1 VVWPL
6 LFGGWCVSGLHLR
19 VGDFGN
25 LFATIIIGSP
35 NVLGPLLFSP
45 EVLGEKNSGKS
56 GTVAWHGRYWFKFNL
71 WIAVFT
77 FVASYFWTE
86 YFFDVLRM
94 NYNFPHL
101 TWNLDAVLLGV
112 HLKRL
117 PRVPIVFSTRGALTG
132 ARCGGRPWSAA
143 GAVDDVL
150 SCPLFLRYLPRCF
163 CCRHSAGAACRAPIG
178 DLHSCQQNCNSG
190 VFKSIL
196 F

>member
-1 VVWPL
+1 MVVIHRSRYSVVWPL

-77 FVASYFWTE
+77 FIASYFWTE

-117 PRVPIVFSTRGALTG
+117 PRVPIVLSTRALLG
-132 ARCGGRPWSAA
+132 LNGCSLWR
-143 GAVDDVL
+143 
-150 SCPLFLRYLPRCF
+150 
-163 CCRHSAGAACRAPIG
+163 
-178 DLHSCQQNCNSG
+178 
-190 VFKSIL
+190 
-196 F
+196 